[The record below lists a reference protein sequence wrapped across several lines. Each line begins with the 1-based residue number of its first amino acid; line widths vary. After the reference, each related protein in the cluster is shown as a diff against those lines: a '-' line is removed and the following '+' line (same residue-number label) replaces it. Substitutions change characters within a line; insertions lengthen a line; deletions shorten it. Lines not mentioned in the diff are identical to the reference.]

1 MDVPAIVPMD
11 GGSLPLCPITDDL
24 YWPRDLDSMSL
35 LELADL
41 PLGPEPKFLDH
52 DTLHS
57 AGRRK
62 DPADDG
68 HPG

>member
-1 MDVPAIVPMD
+1 
-11 GGSLPLCPITDDL
+11 LCRFTDDL